1 MGVCTCTQLWGLPQW
16 LSGKE
21 FACQCR
27 RHRCGFHPWVG
38 KIPWK
43 RKWQPALAF
52 LPENPMY
59 RGAWWATVHG
69 VAKSQTRLR
78 HWAHTHAYV
87 CVCVMRAFE
96 IYIPRNFQVENMA
109 LPIIITA
116 LYIRFPGVSCLI
128 NWSFYPS
135 PNISLFSPF
144 SASGNHCSSLF
155 LRLWLWGIT

>member
-1 MGVCTCTQLWGLPQW
+1 MGVCTCAPLWGLPQC

-43 RKWQPALAF
+43 RKWQPALTF

-96 IYIPRNFQVENMA
+96 IYIPRNFQVENTA

-128 NWSFYPS
+128 NGSFYPS
-135 PNISLFSPF
+135 SLTSPYF
-144 SASGNHCSSLF
+144 HHSQPLA
-155 LRLWLWGIT
+155 ITVLVYF